1 MQQTLRHAGRVLFCL
16 VFALAFHFPF
26 LAPAYAL
33 EYTYEVRGPL
43 PIPPAERNLVTEKGK
58 PYFEVSTDNRI
69 LEAAVFDRDGSLLFC
84 DVTGKRIMRLTEDK
98 KLSEVYAMQDGYAPS
113 GLAFHRDGR
122 LFVVANKSGKD
133 EGGIFALDLASGK
146 LETILS
152 PTLGYRP
159 NDLCFDK
166 NGGFYFTDFRGSATE
181 PLGGAFYAS
190 PDYKTITPVIPHLAK
205 ANGVALSPDGKVL
218 YVTEFAR
225 NVLHL
230 VMLASPTRAL
240 PTGSFVAYYF
250 TGPGPDSMRVDSDGN
265 LYIGIVRQGRV
276 LCLNKYGIPI
286 GQVLLPGREK
296 ERHIRTTCMAIKPG
310 SRKMLI
316 LTGSDRA
323 NHVDGSHIFEATA
336 FAPGLSHPVNSK

>member
-1 MQQTLRHAGRVLFCL
+1 MKQTLRHAGRVLFCL
-16 VFALAFHFPF
+16 VFALAFHLPF
-26 LAPAYAL
+26 LTTASAL
-33 EYTYEVRGPL
+33 EYTDEVRGPL

-84 DVTGKRIMRLTEDK
+84 DVIGKRIMRLTEDK

-166 NGGFYFTDFRGSATE
+166 NGGFYSRTSGGLPQS
-181 PLGGAFYAS
+181 PLAAPS
-190 PDYKTITPVIPHLAK
+190 TQA
-205 ANGVALSPDGKVL
+205 
-218 YVTEFAR
+218 
-225 NVLHL
+225 
-230 VMLASPTRAL
+230 PTTR
-240 PTGSFVAYYF
+240 P
-250 TGPGPDSMRVDSDGN
+250 
-265 LYIGIVRQGRV
+265 
-276 LCLNKYGIPI
+276 
-286 GQVLLPGREK
+286 
-296 ERHIRTTCMAIKPG
+296 
-310 SRKMLI
+310 
-316 LTGSDRA
+316 
-323 NHVDGSHIFEATA
+323 
-336 FAPGLSHPVNSK
+336 